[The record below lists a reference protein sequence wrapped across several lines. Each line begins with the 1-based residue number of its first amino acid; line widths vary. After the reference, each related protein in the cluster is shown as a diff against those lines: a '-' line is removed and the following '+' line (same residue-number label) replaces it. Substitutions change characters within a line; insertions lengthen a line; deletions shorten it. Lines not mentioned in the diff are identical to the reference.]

1 MPDDDYC
8 NFLIDIGFGKDCPS
22 EMREFW
28 QKTIKGN
35 YKGDDGRRRARM
47 AAINLR
53 ERDGLHGR
61 LFDVRC
67 PVMWLHVSLRF
78 LSISVLLRRGR
89 RA

>member
-1 MPDDDYC
+1 
-8 NFLIDIGFGKDCPS
+8 
-22 EMREFW
+22 
-28 QKTIKGN
+28 
-35 YKGDDGRRRARM
+35 M

-67 PVMWLHVSLRF
+67 PVMWLHVSF
-78 LSISVLLRRGR
+78 LFLGMILLVFGFVEEDGLARGF